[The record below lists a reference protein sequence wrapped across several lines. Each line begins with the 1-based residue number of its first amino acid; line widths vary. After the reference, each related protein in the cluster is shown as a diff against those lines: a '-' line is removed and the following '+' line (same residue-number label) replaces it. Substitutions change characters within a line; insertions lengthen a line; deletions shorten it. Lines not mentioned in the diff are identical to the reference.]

1 MSNSFGGLE
10 HQVVYPFSSRGVG
23 GSLQSKNSSTHP
35 ENEGLGTLFFFLCF
49 FLNNF
54 LLQGGPFS
62 GAMFI
67 FGMYH
72 FAVENKRLIEG
83 SFPTFLHPHAL
94 ADIKKIRS

>member
-1 MSNSFGGLE
+1 MELVEVCNQKTAQPTPKTKGWG
-10 HQVVYPFSSRGVG
+10 PC
-23 GSLQSKNSSTHP
+23 
-35 ENEGLGTLFFFLCF
+35 FFFFVRF